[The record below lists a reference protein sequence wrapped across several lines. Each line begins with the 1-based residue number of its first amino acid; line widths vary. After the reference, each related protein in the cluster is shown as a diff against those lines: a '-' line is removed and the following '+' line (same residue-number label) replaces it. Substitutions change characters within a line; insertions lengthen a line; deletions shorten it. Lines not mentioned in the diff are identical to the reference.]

1 MAAASAGSAKRTN
14 WVSVAT
20 PCPAAMSPSTPPAA
34 TAVSC
39 CGSPTSRTLPPRP
52 RTYSV
57 ARANSTV
64 PAMPA
69 SSTTTN
75 VPGPMSVY

>member
-1 MAAASAGSAKRTN
+1 
-14 WVSVAT
+14 
-20 PCPAAMSPSTPPAA
+20 
-34 TAVSC
+34 
-39 CGSPTSRTLPPRP
+39 
-52 RTYSV
+52 V